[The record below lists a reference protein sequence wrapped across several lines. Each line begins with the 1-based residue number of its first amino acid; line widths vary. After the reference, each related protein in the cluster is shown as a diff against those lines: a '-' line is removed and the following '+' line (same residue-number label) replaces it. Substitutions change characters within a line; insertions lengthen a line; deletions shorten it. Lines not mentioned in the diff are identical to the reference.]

1 MLGLRLFIAAYLST
15 LDEKLAKATSDLKY
29 STKEFQLKG
38 FFSEKKGVKTQEGEI
53 NYQQEYSPLE
63 IYYSRTPNHPIE
75 EDFNQEELLRI
86 GDFKMLQWQELQT
99 DLNKGQILIHLHSLL
114 DPNICHRSQ
123 NSISRIMNHESCEQ
137 HGYNQQ
143 ICYLL
148 CIGHFKVI
156 TKMPH
161 SLLP

>member
-75 EDFNQEELLRI
+75 EDLKRSSLELEISKCFN
-86 GDFKMLQWQELQT
+86 GK
-99 DLNKGQILIHLHSLL
+99 NSKQI
-114 DPNICHRSQ
+114 
-123 NSISRIMNHESCEQ
+123 
-137 HGYNQQ
+137 
-143 ICYLL
+143 
-148 CIGHFKVI
+148 
-156 TKMPH
+156 
-161 SLLP
+161 